1 MEKEVNNKNWGLIR
15 NDNGE
20 WISDEY
26 AVFLTQ
32 MDAICLKSRA
42 LSQGKELSIQ
52 HGVGGQL
59 WCYRHELE
67 AIDLTAPKPAKR
79 EINVRKASKNNNEL

>member
-1 MEKEVNNKNWGLIR
+1 MEKEVNNNDWHLIR

-26 AVFLTQ
+26 AVLITQSEATFLKTKAEQ
-32 MDAICLKSRA
+32 
-42 LSQGKELSIQ
+42 QGKPFSVQ
-52 HGVGGQL
+52 HGAGGQL

-67 AIDLTAPKPAKR
+67 ALGFSVPK
-79 EINVRKASKNNNEL
+79 

>member
-32 MDAICLKSRA
+32 TDAAFQNVKA
-42 LSQGKELSIQ
+42 KQQGKPLHIQ
-52 HGVGGQL
+52 HWVDGLL

-67 AIDLTAPKPAKR
+67 AIDLNVYKPD
-79 EINVRKASKNNNEL
+79 NRKLKMNKNEK

>member
-1 MEKEVNNKNWGLIR
+1 MEKEVNNKDWYLIR

-26 AVFLTQ
+26 AVFLAPF
-32 MDAICLKSRA
+32 DASILETKARQ
-42 LSQGKELSIQ
+42 QGKPLSVQ
-52 HGVGGQL
+52 HGAGGQL

-67 AIDLTAPKPAKR
+67 AIDLTASEPANRKLEFGKAIPK
-79 EINVRKASKNNNEL
+79 E

>member
-1 MEKEVNNKNWGLIR
+1 MEKEINNKKWGLIR

-32 MDAICLKSRA
+32 TDAAFLNVKA
-42 LSQGKELSIQ
+42 KQQGKPLHIQ
-52 HGVGGQL
+52 HWVDGLL

-67 AIDLTAPKPAKR
+67 AIDLTEPEPAKR
-79 EINVRKASKNNNEL
+79 ELNIKRVTPPEIE

>member
-26 AVFLTQ
+26 AVFLTSL
-32 MDAICLKSRA
+32 DAIVLKARA
-42 LSQGKELSIQ
+42 EQQGKPFSIQ
-52 HGVGGQL
+52 HETGGRL

-67 AIDLTAPKPAKR
+67 AIDLSMYKPD
-79 EINVRKASKNNNEL
+79 NRKLKMNKNEK

>member
-1 MEKEVNNKNWGLIR
+1 MNSMKREEERDLIR

-26 AVFLTQ
+26 AVFLAPF
-32 MDAICLKSRA
+32 DASILETKARQ
-42 LSQGKELSIQ
+42 QGKPLSVQ
-52 HGVGGQL
+52 HGAGGQL

-67 AIDLTAPKPAKR
+67 AIDLTTTGQTM
-79 EINVRKASKNNNEL
+79 RKLKTNKDEKKD

>member
-1 MEKEVNNKNWGLIR
+1 MEKEVNNKDWHLIR

-26 AVFLTQ
+26 AVFLTPFE
-32 MDAICLKSRA
+32 ASILEARA
-42 LSQGKELSIQ
+42 GQQGKPFSVQ
-52 HGVGGQL
+52 HGAGGQL

-67 AIDLTAPKPAKR
+67 ALGFSVPK
-79 EINVRKASKNNNEL
+79 

>member
-1 MEKEVNNKNWGLIR
+1 MEKEVNNKDWHLIR

-26 AVFLTQ
+26 AVFITPTE
-32 MDAICLKSRA
+32 ATFLKTKA
-42 LSQGKELSIQ
+42 EQQGTSLHIQ
-52 HGVGGQL
+52 HWLGGQL

-67 AIDLTAPKPAKR
+67 ALGFSVPK
-79 EINVRKASKNNNEL
+79 

>member
-1 MEKEVNNKNWGLIR
+1 MEKEVNNKDWFLIR

-26 AVFLTQ
+26 AVLLTPS
-32 MDAICLKSRA
+32 AASILEARA
-42 LSQGKELSIQ
+42 GQQGKPFNVQ
-52 HGVGGQL
+52 HGTGGQL

-67 AIDLTAPKPAKR
+67 ALDRSVYKPD
-79 EINVRKASKNNNEL
+79 NRKLKTNKDEK